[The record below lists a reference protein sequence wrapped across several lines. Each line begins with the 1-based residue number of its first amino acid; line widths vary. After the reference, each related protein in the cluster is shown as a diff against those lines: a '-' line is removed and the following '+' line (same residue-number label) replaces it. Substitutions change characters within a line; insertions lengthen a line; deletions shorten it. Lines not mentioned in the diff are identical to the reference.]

1 MGLLV
6 FAPWIMP
13 QLTSAHQSP
22 PLPMVVNSPVLP
34 PEDPIVDERGVV
46 LVEDNSLVANAENAD
61 IAYKNWE
68 KEKQA
73 PKPVVKPKTIQTA
86 VVINTAPPKN
96 GNTFAPGQ
104 CTDYVAR
111 KIAIPWHGNAGAWT
125 SNSKAYGAVVDKLP
139 AVGAI
144 LVTNESRAGH
154 VAYIESVNGD
164 EFTISEWN
172 YQGRYK
178 ETTRTFNVTDSR
190 IKGIIH
196 YN

>member
-1 MGLLV
+1 
-6 FAPWIMP
+6 MP
-13 QLTSAHQSP
+13 QPTMAYQSP
-22 PLPMVVNSPVLP
+22 PLPLVVNPPVLP

-46 LVEDNSLVANAENAD
+46 LVENNSLVANAENAD

-73 PKPVVKPKTIQTA
+73 PKPVVKKPVASST
-86 VVINTAPPKN
+86 VVRVPDN
-96 GNTFAPGQ
+96 GNTFAAGQ

-111 KIAIPWHGNAGAWT
+111 KIAIPWRGNAGAWT
-125 SNSKAYGAVVDKLP
+125 TNSKAYGAVVDRIP

-144 LVTNESRAGH
+144 LVTNESRVGH
-154 VAYIESVNGD
+154 VAYIESVSGTT
-164 EFTISEWN
+164 FTFSEWN

-178 ETTRTFNVTDSR
+178 ETTRTFDVTDNR